1 MGLRDIIR
9 AIREYPA
16 AQREL
21 QQTQQ
26 ALARSEQ
33 TCAALRD
40 EIGNQSNHE
49 RSLTRQ
55 LAAVQTALKKFC
67 PRLAS
72 TEDMKQLYD
81 AISPK
86 VDPENFTLY
95 RMAEKLT
102 GIETSSFFPYEDNR
116 GIFAQADGRQLLRW
130 LAAAHFHAV
139 DWTIVPSTP
148 YERAILREVDTT
160 TPEYQAFERQ
170 LYAKTL
176 EQLGFQDILAPDQEM
191 GVIENETIELKL
203 YSPLRAELAE
213 EEPVRDWINEPES
226 PAPLPLTGDDLSA
239 PEFRAAILK
248 GIEDEQAPE
257 ESERGLMAYFD
268 GSVTV
273 DEKVLSF
280 FPSVEEV
287 DGRLYGVAVCQLKS
301 RLTPDELAELKEYCI
316 GQYADGWGEGY
327 EQRPRKT
334 SYGDL
339 YVSFWQDKDFFILT
353 KEEMETARA
362 ASRAPHYPKRGGDA
376 R

>member
-21 QQTQQ
+21 QQIQQ
-26 ALARSEQ
+26 ALAGSEQ

-72 TEDMKQLYD
+72 TEDMKQFYD

-116 GIFAQADGRQLLRW
+116 GLFAQADGRQLLRW
-130 LAAAHFHAV
+130 LTAAHFHAI
-139 DWTIVPSTP
+139 DWNIVPGTP

-160 TPEYQAFERQ
+160 TPEYKTFERQ

-176 EQLGFQDILAPDQEM
+176 EQFGFQDILAPDQEM

-213 EEPVRDWINEPES
+213 EEPVRDWIDEPES

-268 GSVTV
+268 GSVTI

-280 FPSVEEV
+280 FPSAEEV